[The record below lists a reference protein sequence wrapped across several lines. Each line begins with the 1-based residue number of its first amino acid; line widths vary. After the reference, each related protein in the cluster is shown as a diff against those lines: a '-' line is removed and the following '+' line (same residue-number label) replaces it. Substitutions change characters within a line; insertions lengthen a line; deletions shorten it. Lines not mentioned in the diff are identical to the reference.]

1 MDLFSF
7 LGFIIMFLICIGI
20 VIAVGYAALL
30 ILVAIVGGALT
41 LIMDIIDKCKTL
53 K

>member
-7 LGFIIMFLICIGI
+7 IGFIIMFLICIGI
-20 VIAVGYAALL
+20 VIAVGYVALL
-30 ILVAIVGGALT
+30 IFVTIIGGVLT